1 MRETYKLMAKDA
13 EKVLWFLIGAAAGAG
28 IALLYAPSSGEE
40 TRRYIRRKTE
50 DARET
55 LAETGEELLEKGR
68 DIYKRG
74 AQVAGEAAELLERGR
89 KAVGV

>member
-1 MRETYKLMAKDA
+1 MANDA
-13 EKVLWFLIGAAAGAG
+13 EKVLWFLIGAATGAG
-28 IALLYAPSSGEE
+28 IALLYAPASGKQ
-40 TRRYIRRKTE
+40 TRRYIRRRAE

-55 LAETGEELLEKGR
+55 LAETSEELLEKGR
-68 DIYKRG
+68 TIYKRG

>member
-1 MRETYKLMAKDA
+1 MAKDA
-13 EKVLWFLIGAAAGAG
+13 EKVLWFLIGAATGAG
-28 IALLYAPSSGEE
+28 IALLYAPSSGKQ
-40 TRRYIRRKTE
+40 TRRYIRRRAE

-68 DIYKRG
+68 TIYKRG